1 MDVSETTVEAVFH
14 QYGYVDM
21 IHGHTHRP
29 ATHVH
34 MVDYHPCTR
43 QVLADWHTQAELVRV
58 DQLGQRQAS
67 T

>member
-43 QVLADWHTQAELVRV
+43 QVLADWHTQAEFVRV